1 MQMSSNFIYICKK
14 IINMKN
20 KYIAITA
27 LISMAMMSCVSD
39 GAEKVTEAVNEV
51 ATEVVETVE
60 VVEEVIEEEVVA
72 TADYSAGEEVYGKTC
87 KACHQATGKGI
98 PSAFPPLAESD
109 YLLEDKNRA
118 IKQILE
124 GSSGEMVV
132 NGVTYNGTMTP
143 QAISDQE
150 VVDVMN
156 YILNSWGNA
165 GGEVTLEDV
174 AAQK

>member
-1 MQMSSNFIYICKK
+1 MSSFLNYICKK
-14 IINMKN
+14 IIHMKN
-20 KYIAITA
+20 KYIAIATF
-27 LISMAMMSCVSD
+27 ISMVLMSCVT
-39 GAEKVTEAVNEV
+39 GGTEEVTETVNEV
-51 ATEVVETVE
+51 PTEVVETVIEE
-60 VVEEVIEEEVVA
+60 VVAEEVA
-72 TADYSAGEEVYGKTC
+72 TADYSAGEEVYGRTC

-118 IKQILE
+118 IKIVLE
-124 GSSGEMVV
+124 GLTGEVTV
-132 NGVTYNGTMTP
+132 NGDVYNSVMTP

-150 VVDVMN
+150 VVDVLN
-156 YILNSWGNA
+156 YVLNSWGNA

>member
-1 MQMSSNFIYICKK
+1 
-14 IINMKN
+14 MKN
-20 KYIAITA
+20 KYIAIA
-27 LISMAMMSCVSD
+27 AFISMTMMSCVSD
-39 GAEKVTEAVNEV
+39 GAEKATDAVTEV
-51 ATEVVETVE
+51 ATEVVETVTEEVTE
-60 VVEEVIEEEVVA
+60 VVEEVVA

-87 KACHQATGKGI
+87 KACHQANGKGI

-118 IKQILE
+118 IKQVLE

-150 VVDVMN
+150 VVDVIN

>member
-1 MQMSSNFIYICKK
+1 
-14 IINMKN
+14 MKN

-27 LISMAMMSCVSD
+27 FISMTMLSCVSD
-39 GAEKVTEAVNEV
+39 GAKNVTETVNKGT
-51 ATEVVETVE
+51 TEVVETE
-60 VVEEVIEEEVVA
+60 IIKELVA
-72 TADYSAGEEVYGKTC
+72 TVDYSAGKEVYGKTC

-98 PSAFPPLAESD
+98 PTAFPPLAKSD

-118 IKQILE
+118 IKIVLE
-124 GSSGEMVV
+124 GLTGEVTV
-132 NGVTYNGTMTP
+132 NGNTFNGTMTP

-156 YILNSWGNA
+156 YVLNSWGNE
-165 GGEVTLEDV
+165 GGEITLEDV

>member
-1 MQMSSNFIYICKK
+1 
-14 IINMKN
+14 MKN

-27 LISMAMMSCVSD
+27 FISMTMMSCVTD
-39 GAEKVTEAVNEV
+39 GTDKVAETANEV
-51 ATEVVETVE
+51 VAEVIE
-60 VVEEVIEEEVVA
+60 VVEETVVEEEVVEEAIA

-87 KACHQATGKGI
+87 KACHQVTGKGI

-109 YLLEDKNRA
+109 YLLEDKNRV
-118 IKQILE
+118 IKTVLE
-124 GSSGEMVV
+124 GLTGEITV
-132 NGVTYNGTMTP
+132 NGNVFNGTMTP

-150 VVDVMN
+150 VVDVVN
-156 YILNSWGNA
+156 YVLNSWGNA

>member
-1 MQMSSNFIYICKK
+1 
-14 IINMKN
+14 MKN

-27 LISMAMMSCVSD
+27 FISMTIISCVSD
-39 GAEKVTEAVNEV
+39 GAQKVTKTVNKITAEV
-51 ATEVVETVE
+51 LET
-60 VVEEVIEEEVVA
+60 EVIEGIDAVEDTDVIEELVA
-72 TADYSAGEEVYGKTC
+72 TADYSAGKEIYGNTC

-98 PSAFPPLAESD
+98 PGAFPPLAKSD

-118 IKQILE
+118 IKIILE
-124 GSSGEMVV
+124 GLTGEIIV
-132 NGVTYNGTMTP
+132 NGNTFNSTMTP

-150 VVDVMN
+150 VVEVMN
-156 YILNSWGNA
+156 YVLNSWGNA

>member
-1 MQMSSNFIYICKK
+1 
-14 IINMKN
+14 MKN

-27 LISMAMMSCVSD
+27 FISMTMLSCVSD
-39 GAEKVTEAVNEV
+39 GAKKVTETVNEV
-51 ATEVVETVE
+51 TTEVVETVKEETE
-60 VVEEVIEEEVVA
+60 VVEELVA

-98 PSAFPPLAESD
+98 PSAFPPLANSD

-118 IKQILE
+118 IKIVLE
-124 GSSGEMVV
+124 GLTGEVIV
-132 NGVTYNGTMTP
+132 NGNTFNSIMTP

-156 YILNSWGNA
+156 YVLNSWGNA

>member
-1 MQMSSNFIYICKK
+1 
-14 IINMKN
+14 MKN
-20 KYIAITA
+20 KFIAIA
-27 LISMAMMSCVSD
+27 AFISMTMMSCVSD
-39 GAEKVTEAVNEV
+39 GAEKVTETVNEV

-60 VVEEVIEEEVVA
+60 ETVTETIEEEVVA

-118 IKQILE
+118 IKTVLE
-124 GSSGEMVV
+124 GLTGEITV
-132 NGVTYNGTMTP
+132 NGNTFNGTMTP

-150 VVDVMN
+150 VVDVLN
-156 YILNSWGNA
+156 YVLNSWGNA